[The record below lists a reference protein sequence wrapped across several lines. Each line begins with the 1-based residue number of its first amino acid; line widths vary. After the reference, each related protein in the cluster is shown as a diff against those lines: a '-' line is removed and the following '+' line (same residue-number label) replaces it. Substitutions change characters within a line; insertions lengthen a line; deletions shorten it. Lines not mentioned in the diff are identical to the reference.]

1 MSGPYLQIVVL
12 TSSLTLLLSLK
23 FFLLPAAVT
32 GFYNIHI
39 HRFDDSLSLPTTC
52 VPLSS
57 TTTMTSKS
65 LMIIRGF
72 TYKSHLN
79 QRKSTRMFNTVD
91 DDVNDSDDD
100 GDDSL
105 LPLSSSSSS
114 SLGEGFNPFEYR
126 RGNTG
131 MVSSNNNNNSTPSSS
146 SQQSSI
152 RSIRMGSLTNELLNV
167 LGDET
172 SIRRILE
179 ESRDFLLEPLEEE
192 AALAG
197 SGSIYTPGMT
207 RFERYQAYRASV
219 NRRLQTSR
227 NGQAKAVLK
236 AMSDYVLQFENERP
250 S

>member
-23 FFLLPAAVT
+23 LFLMPAAVT

-39 HRFDDSLSLPTTC
+39 HRIDDSLSLPTTF

-57 TTTMTSKS
+57 TTTMTNKS
-65 LMIIRGF
+65 LMIIRGPM
-72 TYKSHLN
+72 YKSRLN
-79 QRKSTRMFNTVD
+79 HRKSTRMFNTVD

-100 GDDSL
+100 DDDSL
-105 LPLSSSSSS
+105 LPLSSSSSSSS

-192 AALAG
+192 DELAV
-197 SGSIYTPGMT
+197 
-207 RFERYQAYRASV
+207 R
-219 NRRLQTSR
+219 
-227 NGQAKAVLK
+227 
-236 AMSDYVLQFENERP
+236 
-250 S
+250 

>member
-1 MSGPYLQIVVL
+1 MG
-12 TSSLTLLLSLK
+12 
-23 FFLLPAAVT
+23 
-32 GFYNIHI
+32 
-39 HRFDDSLSLPTTC
+39 
-52 VPLSS
+52 
-57 TTTMTSKS
+57 
-65 LMIIRGF
+65 
-72 TYKSHLN
+72 
-79 QRKSTRMFNTVD
+79 FNTVD

-100 GDDSL
+100 DDDSL
-105 LPLSSSSSS
+105 LPLSSSSSSSS

-131 MVSSNNNNNSTPSSS
+131 MVSSNNNNNNNSTPSSS

-192 AALAG
+192 DELAG

-219 NRRLQTSR
+219 YRRLQTSR